1 MYGVFSQE
9 ARRRARVC
17 FISSALSLVLVA
29 CGGGGGSSST
39 GTDGGGG
46 NQTPNS
52 APVVSVPNLDQSAI
66 VGQAF
71 SYDATQSGQTFSD
84 PDGDALTYSV
94 TIAPA
99 NIGLNSNG
107 GTITGSPD
115 TAVEAIATITAR
127 DTMGATASDSFFI
140 FIQSNQDVKSLS
152 GSAGLRFVA
161 GQSITFDPASWSD
174 YFEDPSGNGL
184 DLGIT
189 LDTAI
194 PGLAVVNGRLEG
206 IASAAGVFSGVIIAA
221 NNTGADASLPIRI
234 VVIRG
239 TTTGAPDLP
248 ATAIDYVALA
258 EDDLPLHFLQ
268 PANGGNSI
276 AARDNTPN
284 NNPLTNAGATLGR
297 VLFYDTRLSVN
308 NTVSCA
314 SCHVQAFS
322 FGEPTRF
329 SRGFDGQLTDR
340 NAPHLANLRF
350 YDRGNMFWDERA
362 ASLEEQALG
371 PIVSPVEMGNT
382 LENMVAAVESQSFYP
397 PLFAE
402 AFGDDAVTSERIARA
417 LAQFQRAMVSAQS
430 RFDTARI
437 GDNPNANTPD
447 FTGRFTQQEL
457 HGMALFMPVDD
468 AVLAQ
473 AGLGPVQSMGCNQC
487 HQTDAQVLNR
497 PPQNIG
503 LDPVVNGEGATG
515 NDDFKVPSLRN
526 IALTAPFM
534 HDGRFETL
542 EEVVEFYATGI
553 NDNGETSNL
562 LRQGN
567 NAGAPIQ
574 RFNLDEDE
582 IAALVAFLHT
592 LTDEDF
598 LTEDAFSD
606 PFED

>member
-1 MYGVFSQE
+1 MYGFSLHG
-9 ARRRARVC
+9 ARKRAGVS
-17 FISSALSLVLVA
+17 FISSAICLLLAA
-29 CGGGGGSSST
+29 CGGGGGGGST
-39 GTDGGGG
+39 DTGGGG
-46 NQTPNS
+46 NQVPNS
-52 APVVSVPNLDQSAI
+52 APVVSVPNLDQAAT

-84 PDGDALTYSV
+84 PDGDTLTYTV
-94 TIAPA
+94 EIAPA
-99 NIGLNSNG
+99 DIGLDGNG
-107 GTITGSPD
+107 GTITGTP
-115 TAVEAIATITAR
+115 TTVVEAIATITAR
-127 DTMGATASDSFFI
+127 DPMGTTASDSFSI
-140 FIQSNQDVKSLS
+140 FIQSNQGVKALS
-152 GSAGLRFVA
+152 GPAGLRFVA
-161 GQSITFDPASWSD
+161 GQSVTFDPASWSN

-184 DLGIT
+184 DIEIT

-194 PGLAVVNGRLEG
+194 PGLAVSSGRLEG
-206 IASAAGVFSGVIIAA
+206 IANAAGVFSGVITASNGA
-221 NNTGADASLPIRI
+221 GADASVPIRI
-234 VVIRG
+234 VIIRG
-239 TTTGAPDLP
+239 TTIGAPDLP
-248 ATAIDYVALA
+248 ATPIDYIALA

-284 NNPLTNAGATLGR
+284 DNPLTNAGAALGR

-322 FGEPTRF
+322 FGEPTTF
-329 SRGFDGQLTDR
+329 SRGFSGQLTDR
-340 NAPHLANLRF
+340 NAPHLANVRF

-382 LENMVAAVESQSFYP
+382 LSNMVAAVEAQGFYP
-397 PLFAE
+397 PLFEA
-402 AFGDDAVTSERIARA
+402 AFGDNSVTSERIARA

-430 RFDTARI
+430 SFDSARI
-437 GDNPNANTPD
+437 GDNLNADTPD
-447 FTGRFTQQEL
+447 FAGRFTQQEL

-503 LDPVVNGEGATG
+503 LDPTVIGEGATG

-526 IALTAPFM
+526 IVLTAPFM
-534 HDGRFETL
+534 HDGRFDTL

-574 RFNLDEDE
+574 RFNLDDDE
-582 IAALVAFLHT
+582 IAALVSFLHS
-592 LTDEDF
+592 LTDESF
-598 LTEDAFSD
+598 VTEAAFSD